1 MKIYISGPVPANY
14 GFYKHPYMLAEA
26 RLKLLG
32 HNPFNPSWMN
42 FDDSWSGDERL
53 SVGMAAL
60 ALCDAIFMLEGWE
73 DSKNAQ
79 AEYDYAVKNSKKIF
93 YAGNENDIKKLR
105 KLEVV

>member
-1 MKIYISGPVPANY
+1 
-14 GFYKHPYMLAEA
+14 
-26 RLKLLG
+26 
-32 HNPFNPSWMN
+32 MN